1 MMMHTFEEWSLLITA
16 HTEEGDEFQI
26 LKDWKAEREGQERK
40 IEQQRETIIVFF
52 EYLEE
57 RDKLIEALEAIRD
70 QTGEPETKDIAR
82 AVLEEDQTKEEE

>member
-1 MMMHTFEEWSLLITA
+1 MHTFEEWSLLITA

-40 IEQQRETIIVFF
+40 IEHQRETII

-82 AVLEEDQTKEEE
+82 AVLEEVQTKEEE